1 MQPEDN
7 VLPWYKE
14 FWPWFIIGMLSFSVV
29 LGLSLLTIAIR
40 NADSLVVDN
49 YYDVGKGINTSLER
63 EQLADQLNIG
73 GTLSLD
79 NDIGQAELV
88 VSGDSRP
95 QQIVLNLISPT
106 QQARDRRIIL
116 QPANNDLYRGLLQE
130 DIEGRRFVEIL
141 GEEDGAQW
149 RLFEEHTLISGQ
161 SIKLGE

>member
-88 VSGDSRP
+88 VFGDSRP

-106 QQARDRRIIL
+106 QQARDRRIVL
-116 QPANNDLYRGLLQE
+116 QPVSNDLYRGLLQE

>member
-106 QQARDRRIIL
+106 QQARGRRIVL
-116 QPANNDLYRGLLQE
+116 QPVSNDLYRGLLQE

>member
-106 QQARDRRIIL
+106 QQARDRRIVL
-116 QPANNDLYRGLLQE
+116 QPVSNDLYRGLLQE

>member
-1 MQPEDN
+1 MQPENN

-29 LGLSLLTIAIR
+29 LGLSLLTISIR

-79 NDIGQAELV
+79 NDIGQVELI

>member
-63 EQLADQLNIG
+63 EKLAEQLEMT
-73 GTLSLD
+73 GTLNLD
-79 NDIGQAELV
+79 NATGQVEFV
-88 VSGDSRP
+88 ISGQSRP
-95 QQIVLNLISPT
+95 QQLVLNLISPT
-106 QQARDRRIIL
+106 QEKNDRRIIL
-116 QPANNDLYRGLLQE
+116 QPVGSDLYRGLLE
-130 DIEGRRFVEIL
+130 DDIQGRRFVEIL
-141 GEEDGAQW
+141 GQEDGADW
-149 RLFEEHTLISGQ
+149 RLFEEHTLQNGQ
-161 SIKLGE
+161 PIRLSN

>member
-29 LGLSLLTIAIR
+29 LGLSLLTIALR

-106 QQARDRRIIL
+106 QQARDRRIVL
-116 QPANNDLYRGLLQE
+116 QPVSNDLYRGLLQE

>member
-63 EQLADQLNIG
+63 EKLAEQLEMT
-73 GTLSLD
+73 GTLNLD
-79 NDIGQAELV
+79 NATGQVEFII
-88 VSGDSRP
+88 SGQSRP
-95 QQIVLNLISPT
+95 QQLVLNLISPT
-106 QQARDRRIIL
+106 QEKNDRRIIL
-116 QPANNDLYRGLLQE
+116 QPVGSDLYRGLLE
-130 DIEGRRFVEIL
+130 DDIQGRRFVEIL
-141 GEEDGAQW
+141 GQEDGADW
-149 RLFEEHTLISGQ
+149 RLFEEHTLQNGQ
-161 SIKLGE
+161 PIRLSN

>member
-1 MQPEDN
+1 MQPDNN

-63 EQLADQLNIG
+63 EQLAQELNIA

-79 NDIGQAELV
+79 SDLGQVELKL
-88 VSGDSRP
+88 SGDSHP

-106 QQARDRRIIL
+106 QEKRDRRIVL
-116 QPANNDLYRGLLQE
+116 QPVSTDMYRGLLQE
-130 DIEGRRFVEIL
+130 GIEGRRFVEIL
-141 GEEDGAQW
+141 GQEDGAQW

-161 SIKLGE
+161 AIELGE

>member
-63 EQLADQLNIG
+63 EQLAQELNIA

-79 NDIGQAELV
+79 SDLGQVELKL
-88 VSGDSRP
+88 SGDSHP

-106 QQARDRRIIL
+106 QEKRDRRIVL
-116 QPANNDLYRGLLQE
+116 QPVSTDMYRGLLQE
-130 DIEGRRFVEIL
+130 GDRKSVV
-141 GEEDGAQW
+141 
-149 RLFEEHTLISGQ
+149 
-161 SIKLGE
+161 